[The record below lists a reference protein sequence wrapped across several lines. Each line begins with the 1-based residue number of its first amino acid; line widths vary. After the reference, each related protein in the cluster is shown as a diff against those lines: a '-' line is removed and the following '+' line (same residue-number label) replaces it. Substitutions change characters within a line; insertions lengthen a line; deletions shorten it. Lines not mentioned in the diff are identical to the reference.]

1 MMILVAFG
9 INSKSYEV
17 KDVALNLT
25 SQIDVL
31 RHGAFFTFSE
41 DNEVEIA
48 KLMISSKF
56 RIRK

>member
-1 MMILVAFG
+1 MILVAFG

-41 DNEVEIA
+41 DNEV
-48 KLMISSKF
+48 
-56 RIRK
+56 